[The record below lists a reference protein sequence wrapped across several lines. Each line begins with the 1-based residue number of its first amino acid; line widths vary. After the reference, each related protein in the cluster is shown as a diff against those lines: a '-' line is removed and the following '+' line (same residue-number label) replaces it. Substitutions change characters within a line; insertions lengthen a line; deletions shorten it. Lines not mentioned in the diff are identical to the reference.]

1 MDSTQ
6 EIAARPII
14 VTTSWDDGHPADFK
28 IGELLYPRGLPG
40 TFYIPMHNG
49 HKPTLDPAD
58 IRSLR
63 CERFEIG
70 GHGLSHQTLTG
81 LTTEEVCE
89 EATGCMRILEDIVGG
104 EVRSFCY
111 PKGRYDSR
119 VQNCVR
125 LAGYRGART
134 TQMLAVD
141 LEFSAFEMPTTL
153 QAYRHGKVAYLR
165 NLAKR
170 GQFCG
175 LSKYVTQLSTLPSWV
190 AIGKQLFDSVLRNGG
205 LWHLYGHSW
214 EIEAE
219 NLWEELREM
228 LDYVSGRDRVL
239 YLTNGDV
246 LNFRSFQSRNS
257 TQSTTSTARPT
268 HNGS

>member
-1 MDSTQ
+1 MDST
-6 EIAARPII
+6 EKIAAKPII
-14 VTTSWDDGHPADFK
+14 VTTSWDDGHPADLK
-28 IGELLYPRGLPG
+28 IAELLHSRGLPG
-40 TFYIPMHNG
+40 TFYVPIHNG
-49 HKPTLDPAD
+49 GKPTLGAAD

-70 GHGLSHQTLTG
+70 GHGLSHQTLTD
-81 LTTEEVCE
+81 LPTEEVRE
-89 EATGCMRILEDIVGG
+89 EATACMRILEDIVGG

-111 PKGRYDSR
+111 PKGRYDLN
-119 VQNCVR
+119 VQNSVR

-134 TQMLAVD
+134 TKMLAVELD
-141 LEFSAFEMPTTL
+141 FGAFEMPTTL
-153 QAYRHGKVAYLR
+153 QAYRHDRLAYVR

-170 GQFCG
+170 GQFCS
-175 LSKYVTQLSTLPSWV
+175 LSKYVTQFSNLPSWV
-190 AIGKQLFDSVLRNGG
+190 AIGKKLFDSVLRDGG

-228 LDYVSGRDRVL
+228 LDYVSRRDRVL

-246 LNFRSFQSRNS
+246 LDLLFVAKQKFATINS
-257 TQSTTSTARPT
+257 KYPKIYT
-268 HNGS
+268 